1 MLRERC
7 LSTLGKEQVENM
19 GFSDHAE
26 TVNEWL
32 MQVREFRQL
41 ISEVEDFPL
50 QYFYD
55 VRESI
60 VRIRIENAHLEENEL
75 FDLRR
80 SLSTIESIVKIL
92 NHSDEDDSHAEENDG
107 WRREKKYTY
116 PALHRLAKDVITFPQ
131 IIQRIDQ
138 ILDKYGK
145 IRDNATPE
153 LLQIRRELA
162 KTEGSIS
169 RTLYSIL
176 RSAQNEGVV

>member
-1 MLRERC
+1 MLIFFGKSEFCSNFAQKFSKQEMIYPDNFEQKIGFNEIRTMLRERC
-7 LSTLGKEQVENM
+7 LSTLGKEQVEKM

-60 VRIRIENAHLEENEL
+60 VRIRIENTHLEENEL

-107 WRREKKYTY
+107 WRREKKY
-116 PALHRLAKDVITFPQ
+116 
-131 IIQRIDQ
+131 
-138 ILDKYGK
+138 K
-145 IRDNATPE
+145 IGRAH
-153 LLQIRRELA
+153 
-162 KTEGSIS
+162 
-169 RTLYSIL
+169 
-176 RSAQNEGVV
+176 V